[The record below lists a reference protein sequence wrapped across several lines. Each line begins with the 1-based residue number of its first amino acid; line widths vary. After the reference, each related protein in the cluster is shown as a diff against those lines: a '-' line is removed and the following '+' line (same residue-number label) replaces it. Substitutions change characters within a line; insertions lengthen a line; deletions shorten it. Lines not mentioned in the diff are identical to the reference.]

1 MDSLAC
7 VRDTLSAMALAALL
21 LGTPGCTQEAPE
33 SPSPHPFEAVLDGD
47 NLAKFRGLPS
57 EFQNALRQESE
68 ETSIATALRYLRD
81 LPEEP
86 TPIAELLSTEALG
99 KFGKLSPRSQRTVL
113 LGYDEAFKERPGQDP
128 AELPTPSTILAGMV
142 DLVHEMEFGDGKVLL
157 PPMAETLSREALAKL
172 DSVDPK
178 MRRAFELIWTHWRE
192 PPESVDVRVGRLEEA
207 LIAAPNTLPEFED
220 IGLSAYSLELLGEV
234 PAAKRF
240 VVEWLA
246 AEIVRD
252 VGWLTSAAAWID
264 GFLGQFRTSED
275 RADLAR
281 LYLPSRSGVEHVA
294 CHFGPAFGVW
304 PTWALPDVFR
314 DVPPSQLM
322 ARWPSHREALS
333 PAALARLDTLDPR
346 LQEAFGEY
354 WYKAGPLPM
363 RAKLMACL
371 TLRWNLKLEHIAFTE
386 LPPLESVL
394 SDEALVQYDTL
405 TDRERYYIERE
416 LVRGIL
422 EGELW
427 DTTTVYLHSLSTEDV
442 LRAVREWAEAK
453 IRRAAARTP
462 SR

>member
-1 MDSLAC
+1 M
-7 VRDTLSAMALAALL
+7 LS
-21 LGTPGCTQEAPE
+21 P
-33 SPSPHPFEAVLDGD
+33 
-47 NLAKFRGLPS
+47 
-57 EFQNALRQESE
+57 
-68 ETSIATALRYLRD
+68 
-81 LPEEP
+81 
-86 TPIAELLSTEALG
+86 EALG
-99 KFGKLSPRSQRTVL
+99 KFGELSPRYQRTVL
-113 LGYDEAFKERPGQDP
+113 LGYDEAFKERPGRDP

-157 PPMAETLSREALAKL
+157 PPMAEALSREALAKL

-178 MRRAFELIWTHWRE
+178 MRRAFELIWAHWRE
-192 PPESVDVRVGRLEEA
+192 PPESVDIRVGRLEEA
-207 LIAAPNTLPEFED
+207 LIAAPNTLPKFED

-252 VGWLTSAAAWID
+252 VGWLTRAAAWID

-275 RADLAR
+275 RANLAR
-281 LYLPSRSGVEHVA
+281 LYLPSRSGVEHLA
-294 CHFGPAFGVW
+294 CHSGPACGVW

-354 WYKAGPLPM
+354 WYKTGPLPM
-363 RAKLMACL
+363 RAKLMACI

-405 TDRERYYIERE
+405 TERDRAMIERV
-416 LVRGIL
+416 LVRSIL
-422 EGELW
+422 EGQLLGN
-427 DTTTVYLHSLSTEDV
+427 TSVYLHGLSAEEA
-442 LRAVREWAEAK
+442 LEAVRSWAETKVRDSA
-453 IRRAAARTP
+453 
-462 SR
+462 SRNLSP